1 MSAFFTTPVDRRG
14 FPFLFLR
21 FFLIFL
27 FLGSSA
33 VAQMPSEA
41 PLFTQPPFAEAKD
54 RITGFV
60 DDEQRAP
67 LSGNRHP
74 LANAQYDVGAVSPD
88 FRMDRMLITLLPDA
102 AQQDALIQLIAEQH
116 DPESPYY
123 HQWLTPQQYGVLF
136 GVSESDAAQV
146 TGWLQAHGMEVEELT
161 AGRRSIV
168 FSGSAAQVESA
179 FHTSIHTYKIG
190 AEVHHANASDPEIP
204 KAFSGVVAGIVSLH
218 DFRSEPMHTGA
229 RIPTSEFTSGGT
241 YYLAPAD
248 FATIYD
254 LAALYQQSISG
265 SGQSV
270 AIVARSNINIADV
283 RQFRTAFDLPANDP
297 QIIVNGSNPGILS
310 SGEETEADLDVE
322 WSGAVAK
329 NAAIKFVVSKSTNA
343 SDGSYLSAQYIVN
356 HNLAPV
362 MSMSFG
368 ICEAALGSS
377 GNSFMNSLWQQA
389 ASQGITVFVSSGDSG
404 AAGCDSA
411 SSSRATHG
419 RAVNGL
425 CSSPYSVCVGGTE
438 FNDTSRPSLY
448 WSTSNAS
455 GTQSSALS
463 YIPEVA
469 WNESSGG
476 GLWATGGGMS
486 TIYAKPSWQNG
497 TGVPAD
503 GKRDVPD
510 VSLTSAG
517 HDGYLIYQNGGLYVV
532 GGTSAAA
539 PSFAGVMA
547 LVVQNA
553 AVRQGSANP
562 VMYSLAGKQRAGGAA
577 VFHDITSGGNS
588 VPGQAGF
595 NATAGYDEATGLG
608 SIDALLLV
616 NHWRDATATP
626 AFHASAAASSLALTA
641 GSNSSTTLT
650 VTVSGGF
657 DAAVSF
663 SVTGLPSGIS
673 ASFSRAV
680 LPAPG
685 SGASVLKLSAT
696 SSVKAGTYS
705 ATVSASNGATKQTIP
720 LSIICSAHH

>member
-1 MSAFFTTPVDRRG
+1 MFAFFTTRVDRRG
-14 FPFLFLR
+14 FSFPFLR
-21 FFLIFL
+21 FFIVLL

-33 VAQMPSEA
+33 IAQVPTEP

-54 RITGFV
+54 RITSFI
-60 DDEQRAP
+60 DDEQRVTLP
-67 LSGNRHP
+67 GNRHP
-74 LANAQYDVGAVSPD
+74 LANAQYDDGAVSPD

-102 AQQDALIQLIAEQH
+102 AQEDALIQLIDEQH
-116 DPESPYY
+116 NPESPYY
-123 HQWLTPQQYGVLF
+123 HQWLTPQQYGELF
-136 GVSESDAAQV
+136 GVSESDATQV
-146 TGWLQAHGMEVEELT
+146 TAWLQGHGMEVEELA

-168 FSGSAAQVESA
+168 FSGTAAQVESA
-179 FHTSIHTYKIG
+179 FHTAIHTYRIG

-204 KAFSGVVAGIVSLH
+204 KAFSGVVGGIVSLH
-218 DFRSEPMHTGA
+218 DFRSEPMHTGV
-229 RIPTSEFTSGGT
+229 RIPTSEFTSGGS
-241 YYLAPAD
+241 YYLAPSD

-254 LAALYQQSISG
+254 LGPLYQLSING

-329 NAAIKFVVSKSTNA
+329 NAAIKFVVSKSTNS

-377 GNSFMNSLWQQA
+377 GNSFINSLWQQA

-411 SSSRATHG
+411 SSSRASHG

-438 FNDTSRPSLY
+438 FNDATHPSLY
-448 WSTSNAS
+448 WSKSNAS

-469 WNESSGG
+469 WNESGSG

-486 TIYAKPSWQNG
+486 TIYAKPSWQSG
-497 TGVPAD
+497 TGVLAD

-553 AVRQGSANP
+553 AARQGSAGP

-577 VFHDITSGGNS
+577 VFHDITSGSNT

-595 NATAGYDEATGLG
+595 IATAGYDESTGLG
-608 SIDALLLV
+608 SIDGLV
-616 NHWRDATATP
+616 LVSHWRDATAIP
-626 AFHASAAASSLALTA
+626 AFHASASASSLAVTA
-641 GSNSSTTLT
+641 GSNSSAT
-650 VTVSGGF
+650 VTITVSGGF

-663 SVTGLPSGIS
+663 SVTGLASGIS
-673 ASFSRAV
+673 ASFSRV
-680 LPAPG
+680 TLPAPG
-685 SGASVLKLSAT
+685 SGVSVLKVSAV
-696 SSVKAGTYS
+696 SGVKGGTYS
-705 ATVSASNGATKQTIP
+705 ATLSASSGATKQQIP